1 MDIPSTILNLGNK
14 NNTLNNEQV
23 QNQDIENITEIFKS
37 CVNIRKS
44 YDEKFSFPNISKK
57 IEKTSLPVV
66 NLQKRPNIT
75 IVLSQNDEEKKRII
89 SQIDIILLKI
99 NSLIKN
105 TNFKLETINENI
117 ETDL

>member
-1 MDIPSTILNLGNK
+1 MYKNIKRYIYNDNRKQSVYEINSIINDATITISHLLNSKNIIPDTSTIDRNYTLEIIEMLLNELSFAINGIHNLK
-14 NNTLNNEQV
+14 FTYKS
-23 QNQDIENITEIFKS
+23 DENI
-37 CVNIRKS
+37 V
-44 YDEKFSFPNISKK
+44 
-57 IEKTSLPVV
+57 
-66 NLQKRPNIT
+66 
-75 IVLSQNDEEKKRII
+75 